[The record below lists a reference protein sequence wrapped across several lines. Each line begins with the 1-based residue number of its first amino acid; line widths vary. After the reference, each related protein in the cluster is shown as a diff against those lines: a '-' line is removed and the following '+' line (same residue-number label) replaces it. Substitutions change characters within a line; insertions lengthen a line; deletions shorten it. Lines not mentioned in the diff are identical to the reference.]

1 MHGLFLYIFN
11 ILDHAC
17 TTCFVF
23 ENSFVN
29 FFKVLLQMA
38 KGKNE

>member
-17 TTCFVF
+17 TTFFVF
-23 ENSFVN
+23 ANYFVIF
-29 FFKVLLQMA
+29 FFKVLLQIV
-38 KGKNE
+38 KGK